1 MHSISGAKMWSGLPL
16 EELKEKKFQN
26 NLFKKQLLQN
36 VVAASLANLL
46 LQCFVAFVFLK
57 RKKDR
62 LHNDSVRT
70 PFFHITSCAR
80 LVAELC
86 SVRLV
91 ASCLFFPWPEKQTKE
106 KEPARQAKTYANPS
120 HLKVKLTG
128 VLAYLPF
135 VFVCGSIK
143 GQLWPYPSA
152 TVPLFS
158 PFRLCLG
165 RSRPL

>member
-1 MHSISGAKMWSGLPL
+1 MYALSCGGWVG
-16 EELKEKKFQN
+16 KEKKFQN

-120 HLKVKLTG
+120 HLKWRFS
-128 VLAYLPF
+128 LPSF
-135 VFVCGSIK
+135 CMCMWLNQRTAF
-143 GQLWPYPSA
+143 
-152 TVPLFS
+152 FS
-158 PFRLCLG
+158 
-165 RSRPL
+165 